1 MLIDIVLLTVEG
13 FVCVR
18 VCVCVCV
25 CVCECVY
32 VVLSAFLFVQYL
44 CIHESENEVMLLD
57 T

>member
-18 VCVCVCV
+18 VCVCV